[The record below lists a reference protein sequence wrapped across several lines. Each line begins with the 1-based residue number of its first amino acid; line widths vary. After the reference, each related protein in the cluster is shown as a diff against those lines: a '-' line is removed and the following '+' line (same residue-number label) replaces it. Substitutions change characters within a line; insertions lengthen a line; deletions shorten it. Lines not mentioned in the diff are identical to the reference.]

1 MVDEAKAA
9 RAVKFFSALKHTK
22 GKFYGKPFIPL
33 PWQERI
39 IRDVYGT
46 VRDDGTR
53 QYRFVYLEVPKKN
66 GKSELVAGT
75 ALFHL
80 LPTASATARSTGARP
95 TAARPRS
102 YLMWRSI

>member
-22 GKFYGKPFIPL
+22 GKFHGKNFTPL

-46 VRDDGTR
+46 VKADGTR
-53 QYRFVYLEVPKKN
+53 QYRTVYV
-66 GKSELVAGT
+66 
-75 ALFHL
+75 
-80 LPTASATARSTGARP
+80 
-95 TAARPRS
+95 
-102 YLMWRSI
+102 